1 MRVNLFGKRQRLS
14 LEKREH
20 RERDVAAIFLRW
32 TLIRAVFHR
41 GYVLVALLYFV
52 VDAHLSASQLTLL
65 ATTMSITHAFANIPA
80 GAWADAIGR
89 RWPLAIGH
97 LFLAGGMI
105 ITGLVVAFPL
115 LVATQVL
122 WGLGWAFSE
131 GADVAWLT
139 DELDR
144 PEHIDRVLT
153 ARARLD
159 LVGGTIGMVAFGV
172 LAWVAG
178 FTTALVVS
186 GAGIAALG
194 LFVAA
199 QFDERNFTPVYERGW
214 NVSFSIWRRGL
225 VLAFRDHEILLVFV
239 ATMIINAAAIAG
251 WLFLKQLVNLGVPN
265 QLVLWWT
272 AIELFSFSGGVIV
285 LRLVEPRISR
295 VGAARRTYALACF
308 IGVLG
313 MVVLAYASS
322 ALIAVI
328 GILLAS
334 GITFN
339 VTRPVSVVWVNR
351 RTTSEVR
358 ATVHSCLSQAESIG
372 EIFGGFALT
381 VLAES
386 GGVSV
391 ALVASGGLIALAGI
405 AVAVSRADRATTVAF
420 DSQQRD

>member
-1 MRVNLFGKRQRLS
+1 MKLNKRQRRS
-14 LEKREH
+14 PEKREP
-20 RERDVAAIFLRW
+20 REHDVAAIFLRW
-32 TLIRAVFHR
+32 TFIRAVFHR

-65 ATTMSITHAFANIPA
+65 ATAMSITQGFANIPA

-105 ITGLVVAFPL
+105 MTGLVVAFPL
-115 LVATQVL
+115 IVVTQIL

-144 PEHIDRVLT
+144 PDRIDLVLT
-153 ARARLD
+153 TRARLD
-159 LVGGTIGMVAFGV
+159 LLGAAIGMVAFGV
-172 LAWVAG
+172 LASVAG

-194 LFVAA
+194 LYVTA
-199 QFDERNFTPVYERGW
+199 QFDERNFTPVRERGW
-214 NVSFSIWRRGL
+214 DVSLSIWRRGL

-265 QLVLWWT
+265 EPVLWWT
-272 AIELFSFSGGVIV
+272 AIELLSFASGAVV
-285 LRLVEPRISR
+285 LRFVEPRINR
-295 VGAARRTYALACF
+295 VGAARRIYALACL

-313 MVVLAYASS
+313 MAVVAYASD
-322 ALIAVI
+322 ALIAAI
-328 GILLAS
+328 GILLVS
-334 GITFN
+334 GIAFN

-386 GGVSV
+386 GGVFV
-391 ALVASGGLIALAGI
+391 ALVTSGALIGLAGI
-405 AVAVSRADRATTVAF
+405 AVALSSADRAPTMVL
-420 DSQQRD
+420 DSEQSD